1 MKGFVRNNQYLS
13 LCGLNCKLCP
23 MNLTGH
29 CSGCG
34 VDNQSCKI
42 ARCSIEHKKIEYCFQ
57 CGSFPCDKYAHIDD
71 FDSFITHQNQMNDMG
86 KAQQIGIP
94 AYNAEQE
101 EKRKILDFLLAS
113 YNDGR
118 RKSLFCIAVNLLEVG
133 EIENILQ
140 AVKSDKEFQ
149 GLSKKEQASIIA
161 KQLQDIA
168 ANKGIVLKLRKNKI
182 VTDIPAATLPGV
194 AAFPMPRLTPDKS
207 APV

>member
-1 MKGFVRNNQYLS
+1 
-13 LCGLNCKLCP
+13 
-23 MNLTGH
+23 
-29 CSGCG
+29 
-34 VDNQSCKI
+34 
-42 ARCSIEHKKIEYCFQ
+42 
-57 CGSFPCDKYAHIDD
+57 
-71 FDSFITHQNQMNDMG
+71 MNDMG

-118 RKSLFCIAVNLLEVG
+118 RKNLFCIAVNLLEIG

-161 KQLQDIA
+161 M
-168 ANKGIVLKLRKNKI
+168 NC
-182 VTDIPAATLPGV
+182 
-194 AAFPMPRLTPDKS
+194 PRIS
-207 APV
+207 RHE

>member
-23 MNLTGH
+23 MNLAGY

-42 ARCSIEHKKIEYCFQ
+42 ARCSIEHEKIEYCFQ

-118 RKSLFCIAVNLLEVG
+118 RKNLFWIAVNLLEIG
-133 EIENILQ
+133 EIENILK
-140 AVKSDKEFQ
+140 AVKSEKEFQ

-168 ANKGIVLKLRKNKI
+168 ANKGIALKLRKK
-182 VTDIPAATLPGV
+182 
-194 AAFPMPRLTPDKS
+194 
-207 APV
+207 

>member
-1 MKGFVRNNQYLS
+1 
-13 LCGLNCKLCP
+13 
-23 MNLTGH
+23 
-29 CSGCG
+29 
-34 VDNQSCKI
+34 
-42 ARCSIEHKKIEYCFQ
+42 
-57 CGSFPCDKYAHIDD
+57 
-71 FDSFITHQNQMNDMG
+71 MNDMG

-118 RKSLFCIAVNLLEVG
+118 RKNLFCIAVNLLEIG

-168 ANKGIVLKLRKNKI
+168 ANKAIALKLRKK
-182 VTDIPAATLPGV
+182 
-194 AAFPMPRLTPDKS
+194 
-207 APV
+207 